1 MSKKKSYM
9 DRKNILSENWIMD
22 TLASVFLIP
31 SNFEKYKERKLD
43 KFAKQVEESDKKIAK
58 LEKEAKDAQEAFF
71 KQLEKDSGVKI
82 KREPARKAIEKKLKQ
97 KHKR

>member
-22 TLASVFLIP
+22 TLASVFLLP
-31 SNFEKYKERKLD
+31 SNFEKYKEKKLD
-43 KFAKQVEESDKKIAK
+43 RYAKKIEASDKKIAK
-58 LEKEAKDAQEAFF
+58 LEKEVKDSQEAFF
-71 KQLEKDSGVKI
+71 KELEKDTGVKI